1 MIYAMNNTQ
10 TTPDFGSLKTRAR
23 SMSDAALVYSYT
35 DANFAAEMAEE
46 FERQGL
52 AVLKTGG
59 YYRDEASVYLA
70 EMKQRN
76 IW

>member
-1 MIYAMNNTQ
+1 
-10 TTPDFGSLKTRAR
+10 
-23 SMSDAALVYSYT
+23 MSDAALVYSYT